1 MLRQTY
7 VSPCYRIALV
17 KQALG
22 AFKTHMAAT
31 PNDEIDNDTYSL
43 FGLKKG
49 VPTDSYDLDDA
60 VDDGYLVPP
69 KATSVPLKFQRD
81 GIAYAQL
88 TDEETEEWGA
98 IEWDEDGTVPDRVES
113 AELNKW
119 LLNMDTVDKA
129 LEHAQREVALMM

>member
-1 MLRQTY
+1 
-7 VSPCYRIALV
+7 
-17 KQALG
+17 
-22 AFKTHMAAT
+22 MAAT

-49 VPTDSYDLDDA
+49 VPRDSYDLDDA

-69 KATSVPLKFQRD
+69 KTTSVPLKFQRD
-81 GIAYAQL
+81 GIAYARL
-88 TDEETEEWGA
+88 TDEETVEWGA
-98 IEWDEDGTVPDRVES
+98 VEWDEDGTVPDRVES

-119 LLNMDTVDKA
+119 LLNIDTVDKA